1 MALMLGNTYPIQM
14 DGHTATQG
22 YNQLEDFI
30 NFPNTIFQV
39 LSVASSYSADSS
51 TYVAN
56 ASDKLYA
63 DACLWDPN
71 PTSPTYK
78 QCIGGDGKMGGRIST
93 VYTDQ
98 MIGRSRRPS
107 TLLARASLC

>member
-63 DACLWDPN
+63 DACLCDPN
-71 PTSPTYK
+71 PTTPTYK
-78 QCIGGDGKMGGRIST
+78 QSIATDGKIDRTLST
-93 VYTDQ
+93 VYTLK
-98 MIGRSRRPS
+98 INPRRRTSP
-107 TLLARASLC
+107 